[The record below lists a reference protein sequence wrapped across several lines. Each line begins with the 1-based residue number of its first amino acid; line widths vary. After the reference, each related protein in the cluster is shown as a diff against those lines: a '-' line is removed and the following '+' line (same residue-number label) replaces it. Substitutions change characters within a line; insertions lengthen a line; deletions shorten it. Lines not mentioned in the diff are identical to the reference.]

1 MELAV
6 RMNATLYFFT
16 TVPDHQQDDKYIL
29 RHVYHS
35 LLVARG
41 NYLQYYAAPTKG
53 TAIAKTERLIE
64 KGDLTWSLIKF
75 VKKTNFDI
83 VVVDPNASGLTAATI
98 HDVVENSKGVIVL
111 PDQKEIP
118 DDLANRTA
126 KEIGKNPSDHFFEV
140 LRQSDCY
147 QLHSNFFRILGQ
159 DKRLFNYLRCFFRKK
174 EYRNT

>member
-75 VKKTNFDI
+75 VKK
-83 VVVDPNASGLTAATI
+83 
-98 HDVVENSKGVIVL
+98 
-111 PDQKEIP
+111 
-118 DDLANRTA
+118 
-126 KEIGKNPSDHFFEV
+126 
-140 LRQSDCY
+140 
-147 QLHSNFFRILGQ
+147 SNI
-159 DKRLFNYLRCFFRKK
+159 
-174 EYRNT
+174 